1 MKFAITT
8 LGCKVN
14 QYESDAMSNS
24 LLGQGYELVKFSSIA
39 DLYII
44 NTCTV
49 TEMAAKK
56 SKQMARKAKRTNE
69 QAIVVVTGCLA
80 QNTPDEVKE
89 LTNAD
94 IVIGNHEKSK
104 LIEYVNNHT
113 SHVEDIMSIKTFD
126 EIGNSIVKTR
136 TRAYVKIQDGCV
148 NFCSYCIIPYVRG
161 PVRSR
166 KLPAI
171 INEVEKLTEQG
182 IKEVVLTGIHI
193 DSYGSD
199 LENVN
204 LLDVLKELQKIQL
217 LKRIRLSSLEPTV
230 ITRDFINQVKK
241 MDKFCHHFHLSLQ
254 AGCNKTLIR
263 MNRKYNT
270 SDFNRA
276 ASLIYKQLP
285 DCSITTDIIVGFPG
299 ETDDDFHESLT
310 FVKKMKFLK
319 VHIFPFSKRK
329 GTKAYDMIDQ
339 IEKNIKSDRAQ
350 QLSNEA
356 SKLTYE
362 FLDTYVGKKVIV
374 LTEELEDEYMKGH
387 TMNYM
392 TVLIKDENIIKNV
405 EITVTIQENCGTY
418 LKGIIDE

>member
-24 LLGQGYELVKFSSIA
+24 LLGQGYELVKFSSVA

-80 QNTPDEVKE
+80 QNSPDEVKE

-94 IVIGNHEKSK
+94 IVIGNHEKGK

-126 EIGNSIVKTR
+126 EIGNSIVTTR

-166 KLPAI
+166 QLSAI
-171 INEVEKLTEQG
+171 VNEVKKLTEQG

-199 LENVN
+199 LKDVN
-204 LLDVLKELQKIQL
+204 LLDVLKELQKIKL
-217 LKRIRLSSLEPTV
+217 LKRMRLSSLEPTV
-230 ITRDFINQVKK
+230 ITGDFINKVKK

-254 AGCNKTLIR
+254 AGCDKTLIR
-263 MNRKYNT
+263 MNRKYNI

-276 ASLIYKQLP
+276 ASLIYEQLP
-285 DCSITTDIIVGFPG
+285 DCSITTDIIIGFPG
-299 ETDDDFHESLT
+299 ETDSDFHESLT
-310 FVKKMKFLK
+310 FIKKMKFLK
-319 VHIFPFSKRK
+319 VHVFPFSKRK

-339 IEKNIKSDRAQ
+339 IEKNVKSDRAQ
-350 QLSNEA
+350 QLSHEA

-362 FLDTYVGKKVIV
+362 FLDTYVGKKVVV
-374 LTEELEDEYMKGH
+374 LTEELENEYMKGH

-392 TVLIKDENIIKNV
+392 TVLIKNKNIMENV